1 LKNPVR
7 ELKIISALEAGLS
20 HHRQLAKE
28 RALLER
34 TLSGSVKMLI
44 EMLSVF
50 HPEAFRR
57 TPIIRQQA
65 VRLAREI
72 GLKKTLGIGNGRD
85 AVAAW

>member
-1 LKNPVR
+1 MYLEKPCQR
-7 ELKIISALEAGLS
+7 AEIISALEAGLS

-65 VRLAREI
+65 VRLAKEI
-72 GLKKTLGIGNGRD
+72 GL
-85 AVAAW
+85 